1 MLKEHHRQRQMK
13 SPLKK
18 AETHTNEEELASF
31 VLHTATFEARQ
42 AIKAGEDA
50 KDKLAMMQKQAKEKA
65 AEIKKLK

>member
-1 MLKEHHRQRQMK
+1 MK

-42 AIKAGEDA
+42 AIRAGEIAKNKLKEQQQKVQAAADA
-50 KDKLAMMQKQAKEKA
+50 
-65 AEIKKLK
+65 IKKRK

>member
-1 MLKEHHRQRQMK
+1 MLRAQHLERQMK

-18 AETHTNEEELASF
+18 AETQTNEEELASF

-50 KDKLAMMQKQAKEKA
+50 KDRLAMWQAQAKEKA
-65 AEIKKLK
+65 AKIKKLK

>member
-1 MLKEHHRQRQMK
+1 MK

-50 KDKLAMMQKQAKEKA
+50 KDKLAKMQAQAQEVA
-65 AEIKKLK
+65 GEIRKLK

>member
-1 MLKEHHRQRQMK
+1 MK

-18 AETHTNEEELASF
+18 AETQSNEEERASF

-50 KDKLAMMQKQAKEKA
+50 KDKVGQMQEKAKEKA

>member
-1 MLKEHHRQRQMK
+1 MK

-50 KDKLAMMQKQAKEKA
+50 KDKLGQMQKKAKEKA
-65 AEIKKLK
+65 DEIKKLK